1 MGFFEILLVAVV
13 TLLVVGPERI
23 PETVRTVAMTIG
35 RLKRSINN
43 VREEIEKQVGTDD
56 IRLQLHNEAVMEN
69 LEKIKRNLAHTKQAA
84 PEQTAP
90 EQTAPEQ
97 IAPEQIVSETAPEK
111 VIRKQRIDPD
121 DSWENE
127 EDYISP
133 THSSS
138 VNLEETINP
147 KKKALTSIF

>member
-84 PEQTAP
+84 SEQIAP
-90 EQTAPEQ
+90 EQTAPK
-97 IAPEQIVSETAPEK
+97 QIVSETAPEK
-111 VIRKQRIDPD
+111 VIRKQRTDPD

-147 KKKALTSIF
+147 KKKL